1 MKQFKINDELISKIK
16 KLIEDKN
23 RDKVLSILANIHY
36 ADLAEIF
43 ELLETT
49 EVIFL
54 VKIFDKQKIADA
66 LAEIDEDLR
75 EIILEKLSAKEIA
88 EKIVELD
95 TDDATDVISELTEER
110 QERVFSQIKD
120 AELTD
125 DIKELL
131 KYDEDTAGGLMA
143 KELVSVNENLSI
155 SKCLDEIRKQAKNVT
170 RVHSIYVVDS
180 KNRLKG
186 RLSLKDVVTAKSRSK
201 VRDIYIPNVDYVTV
215 DQNGEDVAKIMSK
228 YDLEAIPV
236 TNKGKTLL
244 GRITI
249 DDIVD
254 LIKDEA
260 EKDYQ
265 LAAGISSE
273 VEVNDS
279 IFQLTKARLPWLFL
293 GLLGGLGSV
302 FILKDFEQI
311 MNQPDLRNLF
321 FYTPLI
327 AAMAGNVGVQSSAII
342 VQGLANDLVKGSL
355 LNRLFKEVGL
365 SLINGFA
372 LSVILIIFGQIV
384 NQDLFMSLTIAGSMM
399 GVIII
404 AALVGT
410 FVPII
415 LDKQGIDPAIA
426 TGPFITTA
434 NDIFGIFLFFYI
446 AKISLGFW
454 WKKFLYFVLVIHAEV
469 K

>member
-1 MKQFKINDELISKIK
+1 MRQFKVNDELIDNIK
-16 KLIEDKN
+16 RLITISDKEKLVKN
-23 RDKVLSILANIHY
+23 LNDLHY

-43 ELLETT
+43 ELLEVKQ
-49 EVIFL
+49 VIFL
-54 VKIFDKQKIADA
+54 VKIFDKERIADA

-75 EIILEKLSAKEIA
+75 EIILENLSAKEIA
-88 EKIVELD
+88 EKIQELD
-95 TDDATDVISELTEER
+95 TDDATDVISELSEDI
-110 QERVFSQIKD
+110 QESVLSQIKD
-120 AELTD
+120 SELTD

-131 KYDEDTAGGLMA
+131 KYKEDTAGGLMA
-143 KELVSVNENLSI
+143 KELVKVSEDLSI
-155 SKCLDEIRKQAKNVT
+155 SKCLDEIRKQAKNVS

-180 KNRLKG
+180 KNKLKG
-186 RLSLKDVVTAKSRSK
+186 RLSLKDVVTAKSGSK
-201 VRDIYIPNVDYVTV
+201 VKDIYIPKVDYVTA
-215 DQNGEDVAKIMSK
+215 DQEGEEVAKIMSK

-236 TNKGKTLL
+236 TNKRKTLL

-273 VEVNDS
+273 VEANDS
-279 IFQLTKARLPWLFL
+279 IFQLSKARLPWLFL

-355 LNRLFKEVGL
+355 LSRLLKEVGL
-365 SLINGFA
+365 SLINGLVLA
-372 LSVILIIFGQIV
+372 IILVIFGQIV

-446 AKISLGFW
+446 AKISLGF
-454 WKKFLYFVLVIHAEV
+454 
-469 K
+469 

>member
-1 MKQFKINDELISKIK
+1 MSQFKINDELIDRIK
-16 KLIEDKN
+16 KLILSEDKS
-23 RDKVLSILANIHY
+23 KVIEKLKDVHY

-43 ELLETT
+43 ELLEIS
-49 EVIFL
+49 EVVYII
-54 VKIFDKQKIADA
+54 KIFDKQKSADA
-66 LAEIDEDLR
+66 LAELDEDIR
-75 EIILEKLSAKEIA
+75 EGIIENLSEKEIA
-88 EKIVELD
+88 EKIEELD
-95 TDDATDVISELTEER
+95 SDDATDIISELTEER

-120 AELTD
+120 SSLAE

-131 KYDEDTAGGLMA
+131 KYGENTAGGLMA
-143 KELVSVNENLSI
+143 KELVKVNENLSI
-155 SKCLDEIRKQAKNVT
+155 SKCLDQIRKQAKNVS

-180 KNRLKG
+180 GNKLKG
-186 RLSLKDVVTAKSRSK
+186 RLSLKDLVTAK
-201 VRDIYIPNVDYVTV
+201 VRTRVKDIYIPNVDYVHV
-215 DQNGEDVAKIMSK
+215 NLEGEEVAKVMSK

-236 TNKGKTLL
+236 VNNRKILL

-273 VEVNDS
+273 VEANDS

-293 GLLGGLGSV
+293 GLLGGIGSV

-311 MNQPDLRNLF
+311 MNEPNLRNLF

-355 LNRLFKEVGL
+355 LSRLIKEVGL
-365 SLINGFA
+365 SLINGLA
-372 LSVILIIFGQIV
+372 LAIILIVFGQIV
-384 NQDLFMSLTIAGSMM
+384 NQDLLMSLTIAGSMM
-399 GVIII
+399 GVIVI

-410 FVPII
+410 FIPIF

-446 AKISLGFW
+446 AKIALGF
-454 WKKFLYFVLVIHAEV
+454 
-469 K
+469 

>member
-1 MKQFKINDELISKIK
+1 MKQFKIDDELISKIK
-16 KLIEDKN
+16 KLIEDNN
-23 RDKVLSILANIHY
+23 RDKLLSSLADIHY

-110 QERVFSQIKD
+110 QKRVFSQIKD

-215 DQNGEDVAKIMSK
+215 DQEGEEVAKIMSK

-236 TNKGKTLL
+236 INKRKTLL

-384 NQDLFMSLTIAGSMM
+384 NQDLSMSLTIAGSMM

-446 AKISLGFW
+446 AKISLGF
-454 WKKFLYFVLVIHAEV
+454 
-469 K
+469 

>member
-1 MKQFKINDELISKIK
+1 MKQFKIDDELISKIK

-23 RDKVLSILANIHY
+23 RDKLLSSLADIHY

-43 ELLETT
+43 ELLGTT

-215 DQNGEDVAKIMSK
+215 DQEGEDVAKIMSK

-236 TNKGKTLL
+236 TNKRKTLL

-384 NQDLFMSLTIAGSMM
+384 NQDLSMSLTIAGSMM

-446 AKISLGFW
+446 AKISLGF
-454 WKKFLYFVLVIHAEV
+454 
-469 K
+469 

>member
-1 MKQFKINDELISKIK
+1 
-16 KLIEDKN
+16 
-23 RDKVLSILANIHY
+23 
-36 ADLAEIF
+36 
-43 ELLETT
+43 
-49 EVIFL
+49 
-54 VKIFDKQKIADA
+54 
-66 LAEIDEDLR
+66 
-75 EIILEKLSAKEIA
+75 
-88 EKIVELD
+88 
-95 TDDATDVISELTEER
+95 
-110 QERVFSQIKD
+110 
-120 AELTD
+120 
-125 DIKELL
+125 
-131 KYDEDTAGGLMA
+131 MA
-143 KELVSVNENLSI
+143 KELVKVNENFSI
-155 SKCLDEIRKQAKNVT
+155 SRCLDEIRKQAKNVT
-170 RVHSIYVVDS
+170 RVHSIYVTDS
-180 KNRLKG
+180 GNKLKG
-186 RLSLKDVVTAKSRSK
+186 RVSLKDLLTAKPRTRVK
-201 VRDIYIPNVDYVTV
+201 DIYIPKVDYVNV
-215 DQNGEDVAKIMSK
+215 NLEGEEVAKVMSK

-236 TNKGKTLL
+236 VNNRKILL

-265 LAAGISSE
+265 LASGIFSE
-273 VEVNDS
+273 VEANDS

-311 MNQPDLRNLF
+311 MSEPNLRNLF

-355 LNRLFKEVGL
+355 FSRLIKEISL
-365 SLINGFA
+365 SLINGLA
-372 LSVILIIFGQIV
+372 LAIILIIFGQIV
-384 NQDLFMSLTIAGSMM
+384 NQDLLMSLTIAGSMM
-399 GVIII
+399 GVIVI

-415 LDKQGIDPAIA
+415 LEKQGIDPAIA

-446 AKISLGFW
+446 AKVALGF
-454 WKKFLYFVLVIHAEV
+454 
-469 K
+469 

>member
-1 MKQFKINDELISKIK
+1 MSQFKINDELIDRIK
-16 KLIEDKN
+16 KLILSEDKS
-23 RDKVLSILANIHY
+23 KVIEKLKDVHY

-43 ELLETT
+43 ELLEIS
-49 EVIFL
+49 EVVYII
-54 VKIFDKQKIADA
+54 KIFDKQKSADA
-66 LAEIDEDLR
+66 LAEIDEDIR
-75 EIILEKLSAKEIA
+75 EGIIENLSEKEIA
-88 EKIVELD
+88 EKIEELD
-95 TDDATDVISELTEER
+95 SDDATDIISELTEER

-120 AELTD
+120 SSLAE

-131 KYDEDTAGGLMA
+131 KYGENTAGGLMA
-143 KELVSVNENLSI
+143 KELVKVNENLSI
-155 SKCLDEIRKQAKNVT
+155 SKCLDEIRKQAKNVS
-170 RVHSIYVVDS
+170 RIHSIYVVDS
-180 KNRLKG
+180 GNKLKG
-186 RLSLKDVVTAKSRSK
+186 RLSLKDLVTAKARTRVK
-201 VRDIYIPNVDYVTV
+201 DIYIPNVDYVHV
-215 DQNGEDVAKIMSK
+215 NLEGEEVAKVMSK

-236 TNKGKTLL
+236 VNNRKILL

-273 VEVNDS
+273 VEANDS

-302 FILKDFEQI
+302 FILKDFEEI
-311 MNQPDLRNLF
+311 MNEPNLRNLF

-355 LNRLFKEVGL
+355 LSRLIKEVGL
-365 SLINGFA
+365 SLINGLA
-372 LSVILIIFGQIV
+372 LALVLIVFGQIV
-384 NQDLFMSLTIAGSMM
+384 NQDLLMSFTIAGSMM
-399 GVIII
+399 GVIVI

-410 FVPII
+410 FIPII

-446 AKISLGFW
+446 AKIALGF
-454 WKKFLYFVLVIHAEV
+454 
-469 K
+469 